1 VLCRLCLAGSVTAG
15 EIQLAAD
22 APGPLTPEESQ
33 KQFQLAPGFR
43 IELVAAEPHVADP
56 VAIDFDA
63 RGRIFV
69 CEIHGYNLEGYLDVQ
84 ELNKSGVLDTAVRR
98 IPANPDAIKR
108 AEQEQY
114 GTVKLLEDTDGD
126 GRVDRS
132 HVWADRLPACYGVV
146 AARDGV
152 IALCAPDIIFLSDR
166 DGDGRAEVRQTL
178 FSGFGVYDMW
188 SRISNPRW
196 GLDNWIYAANGINS
210 GGTVRGPHLPAEVK
224 IPATSFRFKADGS
237 ALEPTSGSASGFGLA
252 IDDWGDRFLV
262 TNQQH
267 ALFVAPL
274 AHHYLARN
282 PYYAAP
288 NLVLNI
294 SSYGHPAR
302 VYPISQPDPW
312 RLARSKDPAWVKF
325 YGAAEATANGFFTA
339 ASGQAIYRADAFPPE
354 FWGNHFSVDNAQNLV
369 HRCVLEPQGVIYQVR
384 RPQPEETT
392 EFLRSTE
399 QWFRPVNLTTGPE
412 GALYVVD
419 MYRAIIEDYS
429 AIPRFLQQ
437 LYIQSLIAGSDRG
450 RIWKIVA
457 DDRRGSPDDRRGA
470 PDDRRGS
477 PDPAET
483 ADRQVSA
490 ETADRQVSSASG
502 RPTVGP
508 VARSG
513 DRPQPVSGD
522 RPQPVS
528 GDRPQPRSGDRPQP
542 RSGDRPQRAPS
553 LAEASSAELVA
564 ALSSPNAW
572 WRETAQ
578 RLLVERGDRSV
589 ESQLIELAASGGT
602 PQARLHAL
610 YTLDGLSA
618 LAPQIVRRALGDE
631 HFAVR
636 THALV
641 LSERFPQAD
650 AGWFE
655 AVAALAGDPHPRVRL
670 QAALTLGQ
678 SRSPAAAAALAKLA
692 AASEG
697 DTWLQAAILSSAAET
712 AGDLLVE
719 VVRGAEGG
727 SSAPSLLRPLVS
739 IVGARHRNDEISRV
753 LAALETAH
761 GPAAAG
767 LQSACLAGLAEGLN
781 RGKPEVL
788 TSTEGQ
794 RSLRALLANSDDEVR
809 QLAFQVAKLVR
820 LQEAPEMKAALQAA
834 AETAL
839 DDDRPL
845 ADRVA
850 AVALWKGA
858 PFEELSAVA
867 QRLLDP
873 RQPLDVQLAAI
884 EALAGSEDVRA
895 ADLLLRDWLSKTPKV
910 QAAALDAI
918 FQRQNRL
925 AKLLDA
931 LQQGA
936 VPPASLDAARRE
948 QLQQNPDA
956 EIRRRSQELLAAQGA
971 TKDRQEV
978 LARYTEALT
987 LPRDEDR
994 GRTVFERQCAKCHRI
1009 KEQGFVVGP
1018 DLANT
1023 IQRTD
1028 EMLISDMLDPSNQL
1042 TAGYN
1047 SYTVVTEDG
1056 RIYSGVLAAES
1067 ATHVTLRREEGK
1079 EDTILR
1085 KDIDE
1090 MAASRTSLMPE
1101 KVEQEI
1107 KPQEMVDL
1115 IAYLRQAFGPQ
1126 LPAQVMLFDDEPA
1139 FVAQLDQG
1147 EGRATL
1153 ETADRFAGQASLR
1166 MAPPQRF
1173 SLNIPGWQYRIAEH
1187 PAPGEYR
1194 YLRFAWKSCGGHGVM
1209 IELAGDGNWP
1219 PADQPIWRYYSGQ
1232 NTTGWAA
1239 RQVAADAPQQWA
1251 EVNCDLW
1258 KDFGSFTLTGVAP
1271 TALGGDALFDRL
1283 ELLRELPRSAAQPA
1297 P

>member
-1 VLCRLCLAGSVTAG
+1 MKRLLFWVTVCVLTNLSSYSAGRVAAA
-15 EIQLAAD
+15 EIQLASD
-22 APGPLTPEESQ
+22 APGPLAPDESR
-33 KQFQLAPGFR
+33 KRFQLAPGFR

-56 VAIDFDA
+56 VAMDFDA

-69 CEIHGYNLEGYLDVQ
+69 CELHGYNLEGYLDVQ
-84 ELNKSGVLDTAVRR
+84 ELNKTGVLDTAVRR
-98 IPANPDAIKR
+98 IPANPEAIKR
-108 AEQEQY
+108 AEEEQY

-152 IALCAPDIIFLSDR
+152 IALCAPDIIFLADR
-166 DGDGRAEVRQTL
+166 DGDGLAEVRQTL
-178 FSGFGVYDMW
+178 FSGFGLYDMW
-188 SRISNPRW
+188 SRISNPRR
-196 GLDNWIYAANGINS
+196 GVDNWIYAANGINS
-210 GGTVRGPHLPAEVK
+210 GGTIRGPHLPGEVK

-274 AHHYLARN
+274 AYHYLARN

-302 VYPISQPDPW
+302 VYPTSQPDPW
-312 RLARSKDPAWVKF
+312 RLARSQDPAWVKF

-354 FWGNHFSVDNAQNLV
+354 FWGNHFSVDNAQNMV
-369 HRCVLEPQGVIYQVR
+369 HRCVLEPQGVIYQAR
-384 RPQPEETT
+384 RPQADETT
-392 EFLRSTE
+392 EFLMTAE
-399 QWFRPVNLTTGPE
+399 QWFRPVNLTTGPD

-429 AIPRFLQQ
+429 AIPRYLQQ

-457 DDRRGSPDDRRGA
+457 D
-470 PDDRRGS
+470 
-477 PDPAET
+477 
-483 ADRQVSA
+483 
-490 ETADRQVSSASG
+490 
-502 RPTVGP
+502 
-508 VARSG
+508 
-513 DRPQPVSGD
+513 
-522 RPQPVS
+522 
-528 GDRPQPRSGDRPQP
+528 
-542 RSGDRPQRAPS
+542 RAPPPRKMA
-553 LAEASSAELVA
+553 LAEATADELVA
-564 ALSSPNAW
+564 ALASPNAC

-578 RLLVERGDRSV
+578 RLLVERGERSV
-589 ESQLIELAASGGT
+589 EKQLIELATAGGT

-618 LAPQIVRRALGDE
+618 LTPQTVRQALGDG

-641 LSERFPQAD
+641 LSERWLQQDTGLFQT
-650 AGWFE
+650 
-655 AVAALAGDPHPRVRL
+655 VAALADDPHPRVRL

-697 DTWLQAAILSSAAET
+697 DAWLQASILSSAAET
-712 AGDLLVE
+712 AADLMVE
-719 VVRGAEGG
+719 VVRRAERGG
-727 SSAPSLLRPLVS
+727 SVPSLLRSLVS
-739 IVGARHRNDEISRV
+739 IVGARHRNDEIGRA
-753 LAALETAH
+753 LAAIGAVQGTV
-761 GPAAAG
+761 AAE

-788 TSTEGQ
+788 TNADGQ
-794 RSLRALLANSDDEVR
+794 RSLRALLANSDGDVR

-820 LQEAPEMKAALQAA
+820 LQEAPEMKAALEAA
-834 AETAL
+834 AKTAL

-845 ADRVA
+845 AERVA

-858 PFEELSAVA
+858 PFDELAAVA
-867 QRLLDP
+867 AKLLEP
-873 RQPLDVQLAAI
+873 RQPLDVQLAAV
-884 EALAGSEDVRA
+884 EALATAEDVRA

-910 QAAALDAI
+910 QTAALDAI

-931 LQQGA
+931 VQQGA
-936 VPPASLDAARRE
+936 VPWYSLDAARRE
-948 QLQQNPDA
+948 QLQDNSDA
-956 EIRRRSQELLAAQGA
+956 EIRRRARDLLATQGVA
-971 TKDRQEV
+971 KDRQEV
-978 LARYTEALT
+978 LGRYTEALT
-987 LPRDEDR
+987 LPRDAGR
-994 GRTVFERQCAKCHRI
+994 GDVVFQRQCAKCHRV
-1009 KEQGFVVGP
+1009 KEQGYVVGP

-1028 EMLISDMLDPSNQL
+1028 EMLVSDVLDPSNQL

-1056 RIYSGVLAAES
+1056 RIYTGVLAAES

-1115 IAYLRQAFGPQ
+1115 VAYLRQAFGPQ
-1126 LPAQVMLFDDEPA
+1126 LPAQVLLFDDDPA
-1139 FVAQLDQG
+1139 FADLLHEG

-1166 MAPPQRF
+1166 MSPPQRF
-1173 SLNIPGWQYRIAEH
+1173 SLQIPGWQYRIVER

-1194 YLRFAWKSCGGHGVM
+1194 YLRFAWKSCGGTGVM
-1209 IELAGDGNWP
+1209 IELAGDGQWP
-1219 PADQPIWRYYSGQ
+1219 PADKPLWRYYSGR

-1239 RQVAADAPQQWA
+1239 RQAAADAPQQWA
-1251 EVNCDLW
+1251 EVTCDLW
-1258 KDFGSFTLTGVAP
+1258 KDFGPFTLTGLAP
-1271 TALGGDALFDRL
+1271 TALGGDALFDRI
-1283 ELLRELPRSAAQPA
+1283 ELLRELPPA
-1297 P
+1297 TPTP